1 MQANTPAQL
10 TSPQPGDSLL
20 ASAYQLISRGFSAW
34 SLAMQRRR
42 REVQLRAELQGLE
55 SRELADLGIGRG
67 ELDYW
72 LAEPPPAH
80 ARPE

>member
-10 TSPQPGDSLL
+10 ASPQPGASLRTSL
-20 ASAYQLISRGFSAW
+20 YQLISRGVSVW

-42 REVQLRAELQGLE
+42 RKAQLRAELQGLE

-72 LAEPPPAH
+72 LAEPQPG
-80 ARPE
+80 ARTKI

>member
-10 TSPQPGDSLL
+10 AAPQPGTSLL
-20 ASAYQLISRGFSAW
+20 ASVYQLISRGFSAW

-42 REVQLRAELQGLE
+42 REVRLRAELQGLE
-55 SRELADLGIGRG
+55 ARELADLGIGRG

-72 LAEPPPAH
+72 LAETQPAR
-80 ARPE
+80 ARPD